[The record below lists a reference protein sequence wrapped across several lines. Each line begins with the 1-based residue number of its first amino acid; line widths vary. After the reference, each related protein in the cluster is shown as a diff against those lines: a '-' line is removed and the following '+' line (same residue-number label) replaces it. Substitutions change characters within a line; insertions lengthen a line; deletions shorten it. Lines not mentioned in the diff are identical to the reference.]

1 MSNILVAKN
10 YKISDHSKWWDDKSD
25 KVDQLE
31 NDYARMEEILTESA
45 RKHIKDLDEVKVFRG
60 EADNIRDVFK
70 TNFYEIYDL
79 WKQGH
84 NILYADLDV
93 LFIKGVDYFWDTKY
107 FKMFN
112 FTQPVSTTDE
122 HYDIKFEKYFNC
134 GLRYY
139 PKDMSQDVWDLGI
152 SMVENWNPDRWD
164 SEQIIY
170 NAMLWS
176 QDIKFEDHYDP
187 RLAYQFLFF
196 DESDHVRLSDCMS
209 MNKQFNQIDLSYAG
223 AVHVHGS
230 RESDSRLRLME
241 MLSKGEFVYQQD
253 EVLYL

>member
-10 YKISDHSKWWDDKSD
+10 YKITDHSKWHDDKTS
-25 KVDQLE
+25 VADQLE
-31 NDYARMEEILTESA
+31 ADYKIMEDILVSTA
-45 RKHIKDLDEVKVFRG
+45 KQNIKDLDDVKVFRG

-70 TNFYEIYDL
+70 VNFYEIYDL
-79 WKQGH
+79 WKEGH

-93 LFIKGVDYFWDTKY
+93 IFTKGVDYFWDTKY

-112 FTQPVSTTDE
+112 FTQPVSTTDT
-122 HYDIKFEKYFNC
+122 HYDLTFDKYFNC
-134 GLRYY
+134 GIRYY
-139 PKDMSQDVWDLGI
+139 PQDMSQDIWDLGI
-152 SMVENWNPDRWD
+152 EMVENWNADRWD

-170 NAMLWS
+170 NAMLWE
-176 QDIKFEDHYDP
+176 QDVKFEDLYDP

-196 DESDHVRLSDCMS
+196 EDLEHVQLAECMR
-209 MNKQFNQIDLSYAG
+209 MNKKFNQIDVSQAG

-230 RESDSRLRLME
+230 RESQARLRLME